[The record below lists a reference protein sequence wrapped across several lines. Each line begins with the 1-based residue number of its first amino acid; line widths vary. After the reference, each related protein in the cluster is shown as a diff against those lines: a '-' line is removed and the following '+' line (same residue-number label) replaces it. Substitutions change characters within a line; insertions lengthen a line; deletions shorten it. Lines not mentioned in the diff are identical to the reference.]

1 MLPQRRSALGRQ
13 QLLDLQGRIAIE
25 RRVSMRPC
33 EHRCRLEMDPLSESS
48 LAFPEFAPGEVWLVG
63 AGPGDPRLLTLF
75 AVHALRQADEIFY
88 DALLDARVLRLA
100 KPDAILTP
108 AGKRGGKA
116 SPHQDDINEAL
127 IESARL
133 GRRIVRLKG
142 GDPFVFGR
150 GAEEMRALVQAG
162 LSVRI
167 VPGISSGLAGPAL
180 AGIPATVRTTNHA
193 VILATG
199 HRPVD
204 DETAAAW
211 EKLARTGQPIIL
223 YMAMARLDEIVA
235 AFRRGGLADETP
247 AAILENATTDR
258 ERLLETTLGAVATDA
273 AEHGFSA
280 PAIVVI
286 GKIVTMRQELRGLLA
301 SWHSSS

>member
-1 MLPQRRSALGRQ
+1 MD
-13 QLLDLQGRIAIE
+13 LLSDRA
-25 RRVSMRPC
+25 
-33 EHRCRLEMDPLSESS
+33 
-48 LAFPEFAPGEVWLVG
+48 LAFPEFAPGDVWLVG

-75 AVHALRQADEIFY
+75 AVYALGQADEIFY
-88 DALLDARVLRLA
+88 DALLDERLLRLA

-116 SPHQDDINEAL
+116 SPHQDDINDAL

-150 GAEEMRALVQAG
+150 GGEEMRALVQAG

-167 VPGISSGLAGPAL
+167 VPGLPSGLAGPAL
-180 AGIPATVRTTNHA
+180 AGIPATVRTINHA

-199 HRPVD
+199 HRAVD

-211 EKLARTGQPIIL
+211 GKLARTGQPIIL
-223 YMAMARLDEIVA
+223 FMAMANLAEIAA
-235 AFRRGGLADETP
+235 AFRNGGLADDTP
-247 AAILENATTDR
+247 AAIIENATTQR
-258 ERLLETTLGAVATDA
+258 ERILETTLGSVASDA
-273 AEHGFSA
+273 EAHGFA
-280 PAIVVI
+280 VPAIVVI
-286 GKIVTMRQELRGLLA
+286 GKIVTMRQELRGFLL
-301 SWHSSS
+301 SSHS